1 MICKKEYSYE
11 EKIQVENEGDYAKEV
26 GCRVLFVNY
35 RLAPKH
41 SHPVKFIFQM
51 LPYPFLDA
59 RNNSESCKKVY
70 GHADVE
76 FYTFKSDCTN
86 DKSR

>member
-41 SHPVKFIFQM
+41 QQQSWHWKK
-51 LPYPFLDA
+51 
-59 RNNSESCKKVY
+59 ES
-70 GHADVE
+70 AL
-76 FYTFKSDCTN
+76 
-86 DKSR
+86 